1 MRKIY
6 TTNFSLKVFWPH
18 FFDNDD
24 DDDDDDDD
32 DNKLFSVM
40 FDPQKDDG

>member
-6 TTNFSLKVFWPH
+6 TTNFSLKVLWPH

-24 DDDDDDDD
+24 DDDDDY
-32 DNKLFSVM
+32 KLFSVM
-40 FDPQKDDG
+40 FDPRKDDG

>member
-6 TTNFSLKVFWPH
+6 TTNFSLIFPYH

-24 DDDDDDDD
+24 DDDDDY
-32 DNKLFSVM
+32 KLFSVM
-40 FDPQKDDG
+40 FDSRKDDG